1 LGIAIKINKKQK
13 QKIMHSYNLFEINTR
28 VWLKKLKK
36 INNNQD
42 FKILDVPSKYWQDLK
57 DKGFDYI
64 WLMGVWKHNKVNPS
78 KELFDEYQQRYLKD
92 IHPQDIIGSA
102 YAIEDYTFCPNL
114 GSPEDF
120 EQLKQR
126 LNRMGMKLILDFVP
140 NHFSKDSKLV
150 KTNPELFLDVP
161 KKDFEAYPELFFET
175 EIPDKQTQ
183 KPKNFYFAYGK
194 DPNLPSWKDTVQINY
209 YSIAARDFMLQK
221 LHHIAKFC
229 DGVRC
234 DMSMLVVNQ
243 VFDGVWNKFKYH
255 ADPTYLTRR
264 DFWEESIEAIKKVSP
279 DFIFI
284 AEVYW
289 GFDTKL
295 QQLGFDYTYNKEI
308 LDRLV
313 DKNVF
318 ELKQDIKK
326 YNHSK
331 MVHFIENHD
340 EERSLKK
347 LGPEKIKSAAIIIG
361 TLPGISLFY
370 DGQLVGKEVRIPV
383 ELGREPFEEKKPQI
397 QDFYSL
403 LLEIKKNQVFK
414 QGWWKYIEALNVEN
428 GHQAESILSWQWT
441 LEDADYTLKNYKL
454 KSISKQILIVAN
466 YSENENRC
474 RLKLDTKN
482 LPTKTVMTDLMTGEK
497 YTKYKQEI
505 SDQGLVVILKPWES
519 HIFYF

>member
-1 LGIAIKINKKQK
+1 
-13 QKIMHSYNLFEINTR
+13 
-28 VWLKKLKK
+28 
-36 INNNQD
+36 
-42 FKILDVPSKYWQDLK
+42 
-57 DKGFDYI
+57 
-64 WLMGVWKHNKVNPS
+64 
-78 KELFDEYQQRYLKD
+78 
-92 IHPQDIIGSA
+92 
-102 YAIEDYTFCPNL
+102 
-114 GSPEDF
+114 
-120 EQLKQR
+120 
-126 LNRMGMKLILDFVP
+126 
-140 NHFSKDSKLV
+140 
-150 KTNPELFLDVP
+150 
-161 KKDFEAYPELFFET
+161 
-175 EIPDKQTQ
+175 
-183 KPKNFYFAYGK
+183 
-194 DPNLPSWKDTVQINY
+194 
-209 YSIAARDFMLQK
+209 
-221 LHHIAKFC
+221 
-229 DGVRC
+229 
-234 DMSMLVVNQ
+234 
-243 VFDGVWNKFKYH
+243 
-255 ADPTYLTRR
+255 
-264 DFWEESIEAIKKVSP
+264 
-279 DFIFI
+279 
-284 AEVYW
+284 
-289 GFDTKL
+289 
-295 QQLGFDYTYNKEI
+295 